1 MGASSFRG
9 AVPVAAIVGLLFAA
23 ASASAAGTASGA
35 HSARN
40 HRIRHGAST
49 NWSGYALTGPG
60 PYDSVSS
67 SWTQPAVNCAVTRSG
82 YSAFWVGLDGYT
94 TETVEQT
101 GTEADCSNGKPVY
114 GAWYE
119 MFPRG
124 SVGIAEPVA
133 PGDSFTASVTYLGKA
148 FFGLTSKFELTL
160 SDTTQ
165 GWSRS
170 ETKYLRRGDRRGPLE
185 RLRGAAAVGLR
196 HRRVQ
201 RRDRQRLAGV
211 RVDAGPRTDHDGVG
225 NQRREGRT
233 VGDQRRQLL
242 RHVAQQ
248 VARERQHRR
257 HDASPPVQAGGDAHA
272 PRST

>member
-1 MGASSFRG
+1 MSAPSFRG
-9 AVPVAAIVGLLFAA
+9 AVPLATVVGLLLAVAPAA
-23 ASASAAGTASGA
+23 AAGTASGV
-35 HSARN
+35 HARD

-60 PYDSVSS
+60 PYNSVSS
-67 SWTQPAVNCAVTRSG
+67 SWTQPAVNCAVTPSG

-101 GTEADCSNGKPVY
+101 GTEADCAGGKASY

-124 SVGIAEPVA
+124 SVRISEPVS

-148 FFGLTSKFELTL
+148 FFGLTSKFALTL

-170 ETKYLRRGDRRGPLE
+170 ETKYLRTAKLGSAEAIAEAPSSFGGVLPLSDFGSVAFSGVTVNGS
-185 RLRGAAAVGLR
+185 LVSATTPGLEPITMESEAS
-196 HRRVQ
+196 VLEAQ
-201 RRDRQRLAGV
+201 PSAISSGSF
-211 RVDAGPRTDHDGVG
+211 TDTWFS
-225 NQRREGRT
+225 E
-233 VGDQRRQLL
+233 
-242 RHVAQQ
+242 
-248 VARERQHRR
+248 
-257 HDASPPVQAGGDAHA
+257 
-272 PRST
+272 